1 MRCNNQKV
9 YPKKVLL
16 GKETITNSK
25 LIAENFNNF
34 FTEIGPKLASE
45 IEKPAKTFDVYLKKV
60 DVLQPEYPLSINELK
75 DAFFSLQTNKSPG
88 HDEISCDVIKSC
100 FGSLSK
106 PLLHIFRLSLEEGIF
121 PDDLKA
127 AKVTPIFKA
136 GDENDF
142 GNYRTISVLSC
153 FSKMLEKIMYK
164 RLFNPLS
171 EHNLLYQKQLGFQQ
185 GHSTEHAI
193 MQLIDQINDTFENN
207 CFALGIFIDIS
218 KGFETVDHQI
228 LISKLKDSKV
238 ILKIENNILTIAMI

>member
-1 MRCNNQKV
+1 M
-9 YPKKVLL
+9 
-16 GKETITNSK
+16 
-25 LIAENFNNF
+25 
-34 FTEIGPKLASE
+34 
-45 IEKPAKTFDVYLKKV
+45 
-60 DVLQPEYPLSINELK
+60 
-75 DAFFSLQTNKSPG
+75 
-88 HDEISCDVIKSC
+88 
-100 FGSLSK
+100 SK